1 MQAKRAADAKA
12 WQMETD
18 ARSQLATRGDAL
30 ASVVLADAAMPET
43 TRELAERLGVSELMR
58 QVWLNAY
65 QAGWRAGAA
74 RVWPARIDGIPL
86 TPPWDLRSI

>member
-1 MQAKRAADAKA
+1 MSNDRFLFGSWNEMQAKRAADAKA

-58 QVWLNAY
+58 QDRLNAY
-65 QAGWRAGAA
+65 QAG
-74 RVWPARIDGIPL
+74 
-86 TPPWDLRSI
+86 